1 MIEAWGVWLLLVGLA
16 VGGATVTVL
25 LVRLPRQDDDIDPR
39 ERQAEA
45 VWIAGIIERDGGIAP
60 TLLVEEILDLH
71 GAYLRVQRPPV
82 PPPGRA
88 SAPPPPPLGYA
99 PPPPGYAT
107 PATAGQAAVTPMRL
121 PTT

>member
-16 VGGATVTVL
+16 IGGATMTVL

-45 VWIAGIIERDGGIAP
+45 AWIAGIIERDGGIAP
-60 TLLVEEILDLH
+60 TPLVEEVLELH

-82 PPPGRA
+82 PPPGRGA
-88 SAPPPPPLGYA
+88 SVPPPPPPGYA
-99 PPPPGYAT
+99 PPPPGYA
-107 PATAGQAAVTPMRL
+107 PPPPGYAPPPPVTRR
-121 PTT
+121 